1 MWQYKENI
9 IFALIKVLFKWPF
22 LVFWS
27 RITGV
32 AAFYA
37 RCVRRWIE
45 RPKREEFGRLWQVI
59 FALWC
64 HLFPLINLPTINVEL
79 TYPPPPT
86 YLQEEYIGL
95 FLFTS
100 LQEAVKSGKAF
111 GDRLYLPRV
120 TQQKLASH
128 HPPSLEQRKN
138 ETTLKKLLSQKFT
151 ICFIFQWFKRPEQFI
166 ARQHHQ
172 IWNRDYLIVQLK
184 CLKRND
190 VKANA

>member
-79 TYPPPPT
+79 TYPPPP
-86 YLQEEYIGL
+86 YVSSRRMHRIVSVY
-95 FLFTS
+95 
-100 LQEAVKSGKAF
+100 
-111 GDRLYLPRV
+111 
-120 TQQKLASH
+120 
-128 HPPSLEQRKN
+128 
-138 ETTLKKLLSQKFT
+138 KFT
-151 ICFIFQWFKRPEQFI
+151 GSCKI
-166 ARQHHQ
+166 RQSIWWQ
-172 IWNRDYLIVQLK
+172 IVSSTSDTTKTGFPSSPFFRTKEEWDDLEKVAFA
-184 CLKRND
+184 
-190 VKANA
+190 KAHDLFHLPVV